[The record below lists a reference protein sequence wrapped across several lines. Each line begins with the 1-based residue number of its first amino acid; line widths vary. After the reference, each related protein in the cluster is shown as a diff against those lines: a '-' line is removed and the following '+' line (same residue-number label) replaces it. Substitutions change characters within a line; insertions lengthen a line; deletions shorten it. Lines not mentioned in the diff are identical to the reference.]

1 MLKGLRFRIYPNK
14 TQQKLIQQTFGCCRY
29 VYNQGLAFRINQYEC
44 GNSIGYNE
52 TNKLLYKLKHD
63 GEHDWLKDVDS
74 ISLQQCLRDLDKGYK
89 NFFNKI
95 AQYPKFKSKHN
106 HNMSYRTNN
115 GSYQNKEQLI
125 MIKGNHIKLP
135 KLGYVKA
142 KITYNDIDGVIKN
155 ATISQV
161 PSGKYFVSLCVDCE
175 DKIYNNNGD
184 MVGLDVGIKDFC
196 IDSNGNKIENPKYLS
211 KSLDKLNKEQR
222 KLSKKKL
229 GSKNWDKQRIKVARV
244 YEHITNQ
251 RNDFLQKL
259 STTLVREN
267 QIICVE
273 DLNVSGMVKN
283 HKLARSI
290 SDVSWSKF
298 FNILDYKAYS
308 HGTEIIKVPRFYAS
322 SQICSSCGWQNTET
336 KDLSVR
342 KWICPKCGKTHDRDV
357 NAAINILHKGLE
369 IRKQQLQAV

>member
-14 TQQKLIQQTFGCCRY
+14 MQQKQIQQTFGCCRY
-29 VYNQGLAFRINQYEC
+29 VYNQGLAFRQEQYEC
-44 GNSIGYNE
+44 GNPIGYNE
-52 TNKLLYKLKHD
+52 TWRLLYKLKHD
-63 GEHDWLKDVDS
+63 GEHNWLKDVDTTA
-74 ISLQQCLRDLDKGYK
+74 LQQCLRDLDKGYK

-95 AQYPKFKSKHN
+95 AKYPKFKSKHN

-115 GSYQNKEQLI
+115 GNYQRKEQLI
-125 MIKGNHIKLP
+125 MIKGNYIKLP

-161 PSGKYFVSLCVDCE
+161 PSGKYFVSLCIDYE
-175 DKIYNNNGD
+175 DKIYNNNGG
-184 MVGLDVGIKDFC
+184 MIGLDVGIKDFC

-211 KSLDKLNKEQR
+211 KSLDKLKKEHK

-229 GSKNWDKQRIKVARV
+229 GSKNWDKQRIKVARD

-251 RNDFLQKL
+251 RNDLLQKL

-298 FNILDYKAYS
+298 FDMLDYKAYS

-322 SQICSSCGWQNTET
+322 SQICSNCSYQNTET

-342 KWICPKCGKTHDRDV
+342 KWICPKCGTIHDRDI
-357 NAAINILHKGLE
+357 NAAINIIHKGLE
-369 IRKQQLQAV
+369 IRENELR

>member
-1 MLKGLRFRIYPNK
+1 MRWLLKGLKFRIYPNK
-14 TQQKLIQQTFGCCRY
+14 AQQKLIQQTFGCCRY

-52 TNKLLYKLKHD
+52 TYKLLTKLKHD

-74 ISLQQCLRDLDKGYK
+74 RSLQQCLRDLDKGYK

-95 AQYPKFKSKHN
+95 AKYPKFKSKHN
-106 HNMSYRTNN
+106 HNKSYRTQMINN
-115 GSYQNKEQLI
+115 NISIL
-125 MIKGNHIKLP
+125 GNYIKLP
-135 KLGYVKA
+135 KLRYVKI
-142 KITYNDIDGVIKN
+142 KLSRSIDGIIKN

-175 DKIYNNNGD
+175 DKIYNNNGG
-184 MVGLDVGIKDFC
+184 MIGLDVGIKDFC

-211 KSLDKLNKEQR
+211 KSLDKLKKEQK

-298 FNILDYKAYS
+298 FDMLDYKAYS

-342 KWICPKCGKTHDRDV
+342 QWICPKCGKTHDRDV

-369 IRKQQLQAV
+369 IRKQQLQTV

>member
-1 MLKGLRFRIYPNK
+1 
-14 TQQKLIQQTFGCCRY
+14 
-29 VYNQGLAFRINQYEC
+29 
-44 GNSIGYNE
+44 
-52 TNKLLYKLKHD
+52 
-63 GEHDWLKDVDS
+63 
-74 ISLQQCLRDLDKGYK
+74 
-89 NFFNKI
+89 
-95 AQYPKFKSKHN
+95 
-106 HNMSYRTNN
+106 
-115 GSYQNKEQLI
+115 
-125 MIKGNHIKLP
+125 MI
-135 KLGYVKA
+135 
-142 KITYNDIDGVIKN
+142 
-155 ATISQV
+155 
-161 PSGKYFVSLCVDCE
+161 
-175 DKIYNNNGD
+175 
-184 MVGLDVGIKDFC
+184 GLDVGIKDFC

-211 KSLDKLNKEQR
+211 KSLDKLKKEHK

-298 FNILDYKAYS
+298 FDMLDYKAYS
-308 HGTEIIKVPRFYAS
+308 HGTEIIKVPRFYTS
-322 SQICSSCGWQNTET
+322 SQICSNCNYQNTDT
-336 KDLSVR
+336 KNLSVR
-342 KWICPKCGKTHDRDV
+342 KWICPKCGTIHDRDI

-369 IRKQQLQAV
+369 IRENEFR